1 MKDISK
7 MTKYEKAVQ
16 VKNLIIAI
24 EAMTKTGKVEYEGKA
39 LTREEQILAISR
51 LNWHLSELFGINLMG
66 ENADHIS
73 NDSDVAEWLDEAC
86 EAGKAANAL
95 LSVFRGVK
103 NGR

>member
-1 MKDISK
+1 
-7 MTKYEKAVQ
+7 
-16 VKNLIIAI
+16 
-24 EAMTKTGKVEYEGKA
+24 
-39 LTREEQILAISR
+39 
-51 LNWHLSELFGINLMG
+51 MG

-86 EAGKAANAL
+86 QAGKAANAL

>member
-39 LTREEQILAISR
+39 LTREE
-51 LNWHLSELFGINLMG
+51 
-66 ENADHIS
+66 
-73 NDSDVAEWLDEAC
+73 
-86 EAGKAANAL
+86 
-95 LSVFRGVK
+95 
-103 NGR
+103 